1 MKNKF
6 KIAIIGSG
14 TMGNGIAHVS
24 AQSGFHTTLVD
35 IDKNQLNKALQNIN
49 FNLDRQINKKVIS
62 EIDKKNT
69 LNKAQQDFKDNYVT
83 TSVYNRSKAIYQAY
97 PLLPSGVN
105 ANLAITNAT
114 NDEVRQVAQQTYRTQ
129 ALQDNE
135 YGRVPEGFF
144 TKLKSLNYLKTTTI
158 ILK

>member
-35 IDKNQLNKALQNIN
+35 IDKNQLDKASQNIN

-69 LNKAQQDFKDNYVT
+69 LNKLNMTTDLENCKNCDLVIANRNRKNRVTEILLSFISQFKYKVSDPV
-83 TSVYNRSKAIYQAY
+83 SGLKIYN
-97 PLLPSGVN
+97 VN
-105 ANLAITNAT
+105 T
-114 NDEVRQVAQQTYRTQ
+114 
-129 ALQDNE
+129 
-135 YGRVPEGFF
+135 G
-144 TKLKSLNYLKTTTI
+144 
-158 ILK
+158 